1 MAAPLG
7 RARAAAALWPHERGG
22 RTVLIA
28 VLLFLTTLFV
38 AYANGANDNFKGVA
52 TLFGSDTTTY
62 RGAIALATVSTF
74 AGALCSVFLAEALVH
89 AFSGTGLVPDAV
101 AASPGFV
108 LAVAAGAGA
117 TVILATLLGLPVST
131 THALTGGLAG
141 AGLVAAGPLLNLAHL
156 GSGFFLPLLLG
167 PVLAVL
173 LTVPFYRGLHALSG
187 RLGIRRESCICV
199 GAQQFMPVRQMQ
211 YSAAL
216 GQYTLPAPAPGGV
229 ALAVG
234 TRRDCV
240 DKYGGRLLGVSAQ
253 SLVNG
258 LHYLSAGTVSFAR
271 GLNDTPKIVGLLL
284 VVEALHVQFGMLAIA
299 TAMALGGLL
308 NARRVALT
316 MSRKIARMNDGQA
329 LTANLVTGLLVILAS
344 RYGLP
349 VSTTHV
355 SVGAIGGIGLAN
367 GSAATGV
374 MGSILA
380 SWLLTLPIAAAL
392 AAMIYSLLAFFL

>member
-1 MAAPLG
+1 
-7 RARAAAALWPHERGG
+7 
-22 RTVLIA
+22 VLIA
-28 VLLFLTTLFV
+28 ALLFLATLFV

-52 TLFGSDTTTY
+52 TLFGSDTATY
-62 RGAIALATVSTF
+62 RDAIALATAATF
-74 AGALCSVFLAEALVH
+74 AGALCSVYLAEALVH
-89 AFSGTGLVPDAV
+89 AFSGKGLVPDAV
-101 AASPGFV
+101 AASPHFL

-117 TVILATLLGLPVST
+117 TVILATLLGLPIST

-141 AGLVAAGPLLNLAHL
+141 AGLVAAGSQLNLTHL

-173 LTVPFYRGLHALSG
+173 LTVPLYRGLRALSG
-187 RLGIRRESCICV
+187 RLGIQRESCICV
-199 GAQQFMPVRQMQ
+199 GTQRFIPVRQMQ
-211 YSAAL
+211 YSAAS
-216 GQYTLPAPAPGGV
+216 GQYVLPALAPGGV
-229 ALAVG
+229 AFTVG
-234 TRRDCV
+234 TQRDCV
-240 DKYGGRLLGVSAQ
+240 EKYGGRLLGVSLQ

-258 LHYLSAGTVSFAR
+258 VHYFSACVVSFAR

-284 VVEALHVQFGMLAIA
+284 VVEALHIELGMLAIA
-299 TAMALGGLL
+299 TAMALGGLI
-308 NARRVALT
+308 NAKKVAIT

-367 GSAATGV
+367 GSAVRGV
-374 MGSILA
+374 IGGIAA
-380 SWLLTLPIAAAL
+380 SWVLTLPIAAVL
-392 AAMIYSLLAFFL
+392 AALSYGVLTVIL

>member
-1 MAAPLG
+1 MLV
-7 RARAAAALWPHERGG
+7 
-22 RTVLIA
+22 T

-52 TLFGSDTTTY
+52 TLFGSDTASY
-62 RGAIALATVSTF
+62 RGAIALATVTTF
-74 AGALCSVFLAEALVH
+74 AGALCSVYLAEALVH
-89 AFSGTGLVPDAV
+89 AFSGQGLVPAAV
-101 AASPGFV
+101 AASPDF
-108 LAVAAGAGA
+108 LLSVAAGAGV

-141 AGLVAAGPLLNLAHL
+141 AGLLAAGSFLNLAHL

-167 PVLAVL
+167 PALAVL
-173 LTVPFYRGLHALSG
+173 LTIPVYRALHTLCG
-187 RLGIRRESCICV
+187 RLGIKRESCICV
-199 GAQQFMPVRQMQ
+199 GARQFVPVRQLR
-211 YSAAL
+211 YDAAHQ
-216 GQYTLPAPAPGGV
+216 QYTMAAPVSAGIDIT
-229 ALAVG
+229 VG
-234 TRRDCV
+234 TRMECV
-240 DKYGGRLLGVSAQ
+240 EKYSGKLLGISGQ
-253 SLVNG
+253 SLISG

-284 VVEALHVQFGMLAIA
+284 VVEALHIQLGILAIA

-308 NARRVALT
+308 NARRVAIT

-355 SVGAIGGIGLAN
+355 SVGAISGIGLVN
-367 GSAATGV
+367 GSANRGL
-374 MGSILA
+374 MGGILA
-380 SWLLTLPIAAAL
+380 SWLLTLPIAAAMGAL
-392 AAMIYSLLAFFL
+392 TYVLLGFSLPN

>member
-1 MAAPLG
+1 MLVTA
-7 RARAAAALWPHERGG
+7 
-22 RTVLIA
+22 
-28 VLLFLTTLFV
+28 LLFLTTLFV

-52 TLFGSDTTTY
+52 TLFGSDTASY
-62 RGAIALATVSTF
+62 RGAIALATVTTF
-74 AGALCSVFLAEALVH
+74 AGALCSVYLAEALVH
-89 AFSGTGLVPDAV
+89 AFSGKGLVPDAV
-101 AASPGFV
+101 AASPDFL

-117 TVILATLLGLPVST
+117 TIILATLLGLPIST

-141 AGLVAAGPLLNLAHL
+141 AGLLAAGPLLNLAHL

-167 PVLAVL
+167 PAIAVL
-173 LTVPFYRGLHALSG
+173 LTIPVYRALHTLSG
-187 RLGIRRESCICV
+187 RLGIKRESCICV
-199 GAQQFMPVRQMQ
+199 GAQQFIPVRQLQ

-216 GQYTLPAPAPGGV
+216 QQYSLPAPGPAGV
-229 ALAVG
+229 AITIG
-234 TRRDCV
+234 TQKDCV
-240 DKYGGRLLGVSAQ
+240 EQYSGKLLGISGQ
-253 SLVNG
+253 TLING

-284 VVEALHVQFGMLAIA
+284 VVEALHIQLGMLAIA

-308 NARRVALT
+308 NARKVAVT

-367 GSAATGV
+367 GSAARGAI
-374 MGSILA
+374 GGILA
-380 SWLLTLPIAAAL
+380 SWVLTLPIAAAL
-392 AAMIYSLLAFFL
+392 AALIYSLLTLIH